1 MIEFGDLESIKNRI
15 PNFKHIIPKISEN
28 TNSRLF
34 INDELTKLKMS
45 ETLELVYVL
54 EHINEFNWSDALFLP
69 EDEVWNLNTKCM
81 VLDPDDVEDDEEDA
95 PQIAKEKG
103 LIYTLSIQNVQMI
116 YENVHEQKEDCSNDD
131 LIKAFLYYYDNDAY
145 IEF

>member
-1 MIEFGDLESIKNRI
+1 
-15 PNFKHIIPKISEN
+15 
-28 TNSRLF
+28 
-34 INDELTKLKMS
+34 MS
-45 ETLELVYVL
+45 EMLELVYVL

-116 YENVHEQKEDCSNDD
+116 YENVHEQKGDCSNDD
-131 LIKAFLYYYDNDAY
+131 LIKALLYYYDNDAY

>member
-1 MIEFGDLESIKNRI
+1 MNEMLR
-15 PNFKHIIPKISEN
+15 
-28 TNSRLF
+28 
-34 INDELTKLKMS
+34 
-45 ETLELVYVL
+45 LVYVL
-54 EHINEFNWSDALFLP
+54 EHINGFHWSDALFLP
-69 EDEVWNLNTKCM
+69 EDEVWDLNTKCM

-116 YENVHEQKEDCSNDD
+116 YENVHEQKRDCSSDD